1 MFDIRRLFAVPLGR
15 RRPRTALDE
24 ALAALQA
31 RRFAD
36 ALARLDAILA
46 VESAPAGRAFALNKR
61 GVAQIGLG
69 ERAAAEADFREAL
82 AAVAEY
88 PGALVNLGN
97 MLLETGA
104 GDDAIA
110 YYRRALTADPD
121 NAGAHFNLGI
131 ALKRAGRTGEGVHHL
146 RRAQRLGE
154 RRRS

>member
-15 RRPRTALDE
+15 RRPCTPLDE

-31 RRFAD
+31 RRFD
-36 ALARLDAILA
+36 EALAGFDAILA
-46 VESAPAGRAFALNKR
+46 GQPEPAACAFALNKR
-61 GVAQIGLG
+61 GVALIGLG
-69 ERAAAEADFREAL
+69 ERAAAEAAFRDAL
-82 AAVAEY
+82 AAVADY

-97 MLLETGA
+97 MLLEA
-104 GDDAIA
+104 GGCDEAIA

-146 RRAQRLGE
+146 RRAQRLEE

>member
-24 ALAALQA
+24 ALAALRA
-31 RRFAD
+31 RRFDD
-36 ALARLDAILA
+36 ALGRFDAILA
-46 VESAPAGRAFALNKR
+46 VEPEPAARAFALNKR
-61 GVAQIGLG
+61 GVALIGLG
-69 ERAAAEADFREAL
+69 DRAGAEASFREAL
-82 AAVAEY
+82 VAVADY

-104 GDDAIA
+104 GDEAIA
-110 YYRRALTADPD
+110 YYRRALATDPD
-121 NAGAHFNLGI
+121 NAGAHFNLGV

-146 RRAQRLGE
+146 RRAQRLEE